1 MVAKEVILHLERRTM
16 DKDYQTKME
25 FVVRTHDDKGLYK
38 DFYQFGHEILDDDTV
53 QRIFVCIDNALQ
65 KEESNVR

>member
-1 MVAKEVILHLERRTM
+1 M

-65 KEESNVR
+65 KEESNVRWYNTTIPRS

>member
-1 MVAKEVILHLERRTM
+1 M

-38 DFYQFGHEILDDDTV
+38 DFYQFGHEILDDDIIIAKNSL
-53 QRIFVCIDNALQ
+53 RLIYNELRKNHFKIIIFLFIIFILPF
-65 KEESNVR
+65 E

>member
-53 QRIFVCIDNALQ
+53 
-65 KEESNVR
+65 

>member
-1 MVAKEVILHLERRTM
+1 M
-16 DKDYQTKME
+16 DRDYQTKME

-65 KEESNVR
+65 KEESNVRWCSPRILRS